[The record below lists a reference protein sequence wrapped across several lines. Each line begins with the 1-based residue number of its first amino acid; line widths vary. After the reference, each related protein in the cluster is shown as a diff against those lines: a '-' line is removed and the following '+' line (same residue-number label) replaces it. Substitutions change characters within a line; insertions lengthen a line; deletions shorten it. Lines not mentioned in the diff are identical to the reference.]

1 LARMLEEEIHKALV
15 EQLRQRGNPDA
26 VWFHVP
32 NGSKSTVGY
41 RRKLASLGLQPGVS
55 DLIGLVNGE
64 AFALELKRTSKGVT
78 SENQNLFLS
87 RWREA
92 GGHGVVAQGL
102 DEAIAVA
109 EAWGWLRG
117 RAI

>member
-1 LARMLEEEIHKALV
+1 MNETDIHQALV
-15 EQLRQRGNPDA
+15 KQLRQRGNPDA

-32 NGSKSTVGY
+32 NGSKSTPNY
-41 RRKLASLGLQPGVS
+41 RRKLASLGLRPGVS

-64 AFALELKRTSKGVT
+64 AFALELKREARGKI
-78 SENQNLFLS
+78 SENQNLFLAE
-87 RWREA
+87 WRYA

-102 DEAIAVA
+102 DEAVAVA
-109 EAWGWLRG
+109 EAWGWLKG